1 MPIGLTRKGVL
12 MIRLMIFIVSLYLF
26 SGCGVIKHTLLNK
39 EKKESSKAAVGK
51 QKTSQQIN
59 RSELLLVIDTSNK
72 LHYLEIK
79 PIGAFTFSVDKGFS
93 GTAEYVRFSRKD
105 VALRKVLLAKQTKE
119 KVLAKA
125 ALSIK
130 KSEKQDKVEKK
141 IQLGRINGLWL
152 VIIAIAALL
161 LYRLFFTFKY

>member
-1 MPIGLTRKGVL
+1 
-12 MIRLMIFIVSLYLF
+12 MIRLMIFIVLLVLF
-26 SGCGVIKHTLLNK
+26 SGCGVIKHNMLHK
-39 EKKESSKAAVGK
+39 QKKESNKALVAK

-59 RSELLLVIDTSNK
+59 RSELLMLIDTTNR

-105 VALRKVLLAKQTKE
+105 ANLSKLVLVTQAEEKILTKADL
-119 KVLAKA
+119 KL
-125 ALSIK
+125 K
-130 KSEKQDKVEKK
+130 KSDDQLKVEKK
-141 IQLGRINGLWL
+141 VKLGRMNGVWL
-152 VIIAIAALL
+152 MVIAIAALL